1 MEKQI
6 EKIKEYV
13 KVLNSQIEQ
22 DDIFDF
28 NVKEVIDRILNHTNR
43 NQLPI
48 ELERVIAKAIV
59 GIYKKIENDE
69 SNNGEQEREISSIS
83 DNGQSVSYSD
93 KVKTYMVN
101 SNDDDL
107 FYGFI
112 SQINKFV
119 KAKVVGED
127 EYSKQL
133 QESNRESFL

>member
-107 FYGFI
+107 FYGFL

-133 QESNRESFL
+133 QESNR